1 MFKHEYSCWEYN
13 KQTKK
18 TNVFQLKPN
27 FDLKLQKPNI
37 PFILMVSWRH
47 RGFLL
52 FLMSLYLAKSMAEC
66 VLFNISLQKRCKV
79 TM

>member
-18 TNVFQLKPN
+18 TNVFKLKPD

-52 FLMSLYLAKSMAEC
+52 FLMSC
-66 VLFNISLQKRCKV
+66 I
-79 TM
+79 

>member
-1 MFKHEYSCWEYN
+1 MREANIYLCSEITVCLNMNTN

-18 TNVFQLKPN
+18 TNVFKLKPD

-52 FLMSLYLAKSMAEC
+52 FLMSC
-66 VLFNISLQKRCKV
+66 I
-79 TM
+79 